1 MEILIKLPYDLQEYI
16 TVNVMKRYKLRDGKY
31 VKQIDKS
38 KYGFLNYITRPPVN
52 KNNNLHYIFNEN
64 SENEQFFYSKFFI
77 KNIYDIPVRK
87 ELKIDDDMVCTRVE
101 YVNNIYYYKISI
113 YRLKLKNVKENN
125 FTLEKM
131 RKDIYY
137 KGSLEDNYFWDCFE
151 FLYEVR

>member
-16 TVNVMKRYKLRDGKY
+16 IVNVMKRYKLRDGKY

-38 KYGFLNYITRPPVN
+38 KYEFLNYITRPPVS
-52 KNNNLHYIFNEN
+52 KNNNLRYIFNEN
-64 SENEQFFYSKFFI
+64 GENEQFFYSKIFI
-77 KNIYDIPVRK
+77 KNIYDIPLRK
-87 ELKIDDDMVCTRVE
+87 ESKIDDDMVCTRVE
-101 YVNNIYYYKISI
+101 YVNNIYYYQISI

-137 KGSLEDNYFWDCFE
+137 KGPLEDDYFWDCFE
-151 FLYEVR
+151 FSYEVT